1 MFLQSAMSLLMEF
14 IFILPMVP
22 IELMDPMLPTLPM
35 PPVRELG
42 GCCNRLARVSRL
54 GDSDW
59 GVLGF
64 NRELKLVSLCEMD
77 GGAVPTGVCGRP
89 TVKELFHTLSNLIKQ
104 HIWCHTYTSID
115 LIHIHVYLKILKM
128 QIAFQNLIQIIVPD
142 WSLASAATFIIEAL
156 DPLLLLAA
164 STEIPLSD
172 IAGLWEFLER
182 LVLWSC
188 MVWLPEERKQSFK
201 V

>member
-1 MFLQSAMSLLMEF
+1 MSLLVEF

-89 TVKELFHTLSNLIKQ
+89 TVKELFHKLSNLIKQ
-104 HIWCHTYTSID
+104 HI
-115 LIHIHVYLKILKM
+115 
-128 QIAFQNLIQIIVPD
+128 
-142 WSLASAATFIIEAL
+142 
-156 DPLLLLAA
+156 
-164 STEIPLSD
+164 
-172 IAGLWEFLER
+172 
-182 LVLWSC
+182 
-188 MVWLPEERKQSFK
+188 
-201 V
+201 

>member
-1 MFLQSAMSLLMEF
+1 MFLQSAMSLLVEF

-104 HIWCHTYTSID
+104 HILMSYIHKYRFNTHTCISENFENANCIS
-115 LIHIHVYLKILKM
+115 K
-128 QIAFQNLIQIIVPD
+128 
-142 WSLASAATFIIEAL
+142 
-156 DPLLLLAA
+156 
-164 STEIPLSD
+164 SD
-172 IAGLWEFLER
+172 TDH
-182 LVLWSC
+182 C
-188 MVWLPEERKQSFK
+188 T
-201 V
+201 

>member
-1 MFLQSAMSLLMEF
+1 MSLLVEF
-14 IFILPMVP
+14 MFILPMVP

-89 TVKELFHTLSNLIKQ
+89 TVKELSHMLSNLIKK
-104 HIWCHTYTSID
+104 HILMSNIYMYRLYIYIYTCISENFDNANCIS
-115 LIHIHVYLKILKM
+115 K
-128 QIAFQNLIQIIVPD
+128 
-142 WSLASAATFIIEAL
+142 
-156 DPLLLLAA
+156 
-164 STEIPLSD
+164 SD
-172 IAGLWEFLER
+172 TDH
-182 LVLWSC
+182 C
-188 MVWLPEERKQSFK
+188 T
-201 V
+201 